1 MKQNFIYFNGNNE
14 ELCKEIGISEK
25 ECWDYMSL
33 DDWDYA
39 LIFDG
44 HIPNIKLS
52 NEFDRLLDGC
62 CKNEWIYFP
71 KQKKTVG
78 MAYHS

>member
-1 MKQNFIYFNGNNE
+1 MKKQFTYFDGKNDG
-14 ELCKEIGISEK
+14 LCKLIGIEEEK
-25 ECWDYMSL
+25 CWDYMSL

-44 HIPNIKLS
+44 YIPPYKLEG
-52 NEFDRLLDGC
+52 EFGKLLQGC
-62 CKNEWIYFP
+62 CSNDWVYFK
-71 KQKKTVG
+71 KQDKTVG